1 MRRDKAIA
9 YFKLARYQAELM
21 SKDESTKVGS
31 IILAPESLQCL
42 SFGYNGMPR
51 NIDETVQTRWQRPT
65 KYKYVEH
72 AERNAIYNA
81 CRSGTCLNNSICV
94 VTMFPC
100 CDCARGLIQTGIKE
114 VVTLRPDMSNSRWAD
129 DFKLS
134 QEMFGEAGV
143 KLLLL
148 DSHEIDSCDPVTS
161 NGTL

>member
-21 SKDESTKVGS
+21 SKDGSTKVGS

-51 NIDETVQTRWQRPT
+51 NIDETVSSRWDRPI

-114 VVTLRPDMSNSRWAD
+114 VVTLRPDMTNTRWSD

-134 QEMFGEAGV
+134 LEMFGEAGV

-148 DSHEIDSCDPVTS
+148 DTAEVGADSGQAS
-161 NGTL
+161 NTT